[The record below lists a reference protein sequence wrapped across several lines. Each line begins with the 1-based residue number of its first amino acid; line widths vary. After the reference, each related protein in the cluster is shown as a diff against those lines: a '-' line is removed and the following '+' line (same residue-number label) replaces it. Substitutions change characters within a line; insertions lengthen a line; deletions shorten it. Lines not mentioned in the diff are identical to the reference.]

1 MTGDKGCKSNHVAH
15 AQAACKLLKREA
27 KKMKKIFNRV
37 LAAAVAVPV
46 AISQGLLFTNADEA
60 ASSTKLTTA
69 DFLTIEGCK
78 TSSDWGVDVETAIVA
93 AAGATGTIDFSA
105 ISAALPNQD
114 NYYVGVLNNIL
125 ADSGNATATV
135 TADSKLTVTGS
146 FDASSWVSDKLIPAV
161 KDKLKEMGHDASD
174 ITVTLDA
181 ANLSGTYSAS
191 IDANDIST
199 TKTFTNGEATI
210 VTSDGTSYKY
220 TDYAAYLQ
228 TVVDQLKASIAQQL
242 AANDITLTAEEAA
255 ELDDLLTVRAD
266 NWTNKI
272 ENLLGKEGEKKY
284 DSIND
289 LLAAA
294 NKKNSHVPASLSEA
308 AAYNAAADAAMS
320 QINGIINQTD
330 VAIDITAQDVIDVL
344 SQGYNVVA
352 TADAEAGVYDL
363 TFNIPDDQI
372 DELTAALQEEQD
384 KVDPTKA
391 VVNVTS
397 EKKVEVKATKDGTLF
412 FDVTRTFTN
421 DLIDK
426 SLTTTT
432 TAATTTTP
440 AGGTTTTTPAGGT
453 TTTTPAGGTT
463 TTTPAG
469 GTTTTTPAGGTT
481 TTTPA
486 GGTTTTTDVTTTT
499 GVTTTGV
506 TKISVVETKTGYYF
520 SEDTR
525 TFDPTALLKVV
536 SVDEEGNETDIT
548 ADVTFGEDS
557 AATPKSVYADTETY
571 YAGTVD
577 AYYKGVKLDAAPTV
591 YIGVKGDADLNG
603 KVELSDATLALTY
616 YTEHSVNNAFY
627 LTSGTKTPEN
637 AELETLAYFL
647 ADINTESTVGE
658 DVVGT
663 STIELEDAT
672 NILTYYT
679 EESVN
684 NNPKWATICK
694 SLADHPIWGAQIG

>member
-1 MTGDKGCKSNHVAH
+1 
-15 AQAACKLLKREA
+15 
-27 KKMKKIFNRV
+27 MKKIFNRV

-486 GGTTTTTDVTTTT
+486 
-499 GVTTTGV
+499 V

-536 SVDEEGNETDIT
+536 SVDEKGNETDIT
-548 ADVTFGEDS
+548 ADVTFGEDG

-571 YAGTVD
+571 YVGTVD

-591 YIGVKGDADLNG
+591 YIGVKGDADLDG
-603 KVELSDATLALTY
+603 TVGLEDATLALTY
-616 YTEHSVNNAFY
+616 YSEHAVSNAYYFT
-627 LTSGTKTPEN
+627 TSSATAPEN
-637 AELETLAYFL
+637 VELETLAYFL
-647 ADINTESTVGE
+647 ADINTESTAGADSADFV
-658 DVVGT
+658 
-663 STIELEDAT
+663 IELADAT
-672 NILTYYT
+672 NILTYYA
-679 EESVN
+679 EDAVKNE
-684 NNPKWATICK
+684 PKWAAICDE
-694 SLADHPIWGAQIG
+694 LANHPIWGAQIG

>member
-1 MTGDKGCKSNHVAH
+1 
-15 AQAACKLLKREA
+15 
-27 KKMKKIFNRV
+27 MKKIFNRV

-421 DLIDK
+421 NLIDK

-463 TTTPAG
+463 TTT
-469 GTTTTTPAGGTT
+469 
-481 TTTPA
+481 
-486 GGTTTTTDVTTTT
+486 DVTTTAVT
-499 GVTTTGV
+499 TTTGV

-536 SVDEEGNETDIT
+536 SVDEKGNETDIT
-548 ADVTFGEDS
+548 ADVTFGEDG

-571 YAGTVD
+571 YVGTVD

-591 YIGVKGDADLNG
+591 YIGVKGDADLDG
-603 KVELSDATLALTY
+603 TVGLEDATLALTY
-616 YTEHSVNNAFY
+616 YSEHAVSNAYYFT
-627 LTSGTKTPEN
+627 TSSATAPEN
-637 AELETLAYFL
+637 VELETLAYFL
-647 ADINTESTVGE
+647 ADINTESTAGADSADLV
-658 DVVGT
+658 
-663 STIELEDAT
+663 IELADAT
-672 NILTYYT
+672 NILTYYA
-679 EESVN
+679 EDAVKNE
-684 NNPKWATICK
+684 PKWAAICDE
-694 SLADHPIWGAQIG
+694 LANHPIWAHRLANYKQTFVNMYGAWVHTCSST

>member
-1 MTGDKGCKSNHVAH
+1 
-15 AQAACKLLKREA
+15 
-27 KKMKKIFNRV
+27 MKKIFNRV

-294 NKKNSHVPASLSEA
+294 NQKNSHVPASLSEA

-432 TAATTTTP
+432 TVA
-440 AGGTTTTTPAGGT
+440 TTTTPAGGT

-486 GGTTTTTDVTTTT
+486 GGTTTTTDVT
-499 GVTTTGV
+499 TTTGV

-603 KVELSDATLALTY
+603 RVELSDATLALTY
-616 YTEHSVNNAFY
+616 YAEHAVNNDFY
-627 LTSGTKTPEN
+627 FTTSSADQPADEN
-637 AELETLAYFL
+637 LETLAYFL
-647 ADINTESTVGE
+647 TDINTESTAGK
-658 DVVGT
+658 D
-663 STIELEDAT
+663 SSDAAIELADAT
-672 NILTYYT
+672 NILTYYA
-679 EESVN
+679 EDAVN
-684 NNPKWATICK
+684 NNPKWAEICDE
-694 SLADHPIWGAQIG
+694 LADHPIWGAQIG

>member
-486 GGTTTTTDVTTTT
+486 SGTTTTTPA
-499 GVTTTGV
+499 V

-536 SVDEEGNETDIT
+536 SVDEKGNETDIT
-548 ADVTFGEDS
+548 ADVTFGEDG

-571 YAGTVD
+571 YVGTVD

-603 KVELSDATLALTY
+603 KVELSDATLALAY

>member
-1 MTGDKGCKSNHVAH
+1 
-15 AQAACKLLKREA
+15 
-27 KKMKKIFNRV
+27 MKKIFNRV

-463 TTTPAG
+463 TTT
-469 GTTTTTPAGGTT
+469 
-481 TTTPA
+481 
-486 GGTTTTTDVTTTT
+486 DVTTTAVT
-499 GVTTTGV
+499 TTTGV

-536 SVDEEGNETDIT
+536 SVDEKGNETDIT
-548 ADVTFGEDS
+548 ADVTFGEDG

-571 YAGTVD
+571 YVGTVD

-591 YIGVKGDADLNG
+591 YIGVKGDADLDG
-603 KVELSDATLALTY
+603 TVGLEDATLALTY
-616 YTEHSVNNAFY
+616 YSEHVVSNAYYFT
-627 LTSGTKTPEN
+627 TSSATAPEN
-637 AELETLAYFL
+637 VELETLAYFL
-647 ADINTESTVGE
+647 ADINTESTAGADSADLV
-658 DVVGT
+658 
-663 STIELEDAT
+663 IELADAT
-672 NILTYYT
+672 NILTYYA
-679 EESVN
+679 EDAIKNE
-684 NNPKWATICK
+684 PKWAAICDE
-694 SLADHPIWGAQIG
+694 LANHPIWGAQIG

>member
-1 MTGDKGCKSNHVAH
+1 
-15 AQAACKLLKREA
+15 
-27 KKMKKIFNRV
+27 MKKIFNRV

-486 GGTTTTTDVTTTT
+486 GGTTTTTPA
-499 GVTTTGV
+499 V

-536 SVDEEGNETDIT
+536 SVDEKGNETDIT
-548 ADVTFGEDS
+548 ADVTFGEDG

-571 YAGTVD
+571 YVGTVD

-694 SLADHPIWGAQIG
+694 SLADHPVWGAQIG

>member
-1 MTGDKGCKSNHVAH
+1 
-15 AQAACKLLKREA
+15 
-27 KKMKKIFNRV
+27 MKKIFNRV

-486 GGTTTTTDVTTTT
+486 
-499 GVTTTGV
+499 V

-548 ADVTFGEDS
+548 ADVTFGEDG

-571 YAGTVD
+571 YVGTVD

-591 YIGVKGDADLNG
+591 YIGVKGDADLDG
-603 KVELSDATLALTY
+603 TVGLEDATLALTY
-616 YTEHSVNNAFY
+616 YSEHAVSNAYYFT
-627 LTSGTKTPEN
+627 TSSAAAPEN
-637 AELETLAYFL
+637 VELETLAYFL
-647 ADINTESTVGE
+647 ADINTESTAGADSADLV
-658 DVVGT
+658 
-663 STIELEDAT
+663 IELADAT
-672 NILTYYT
+672 NILTYYA
-679 EESVN
+679 EDAVKNE
-684 NNPKWATICK
+684 PKWAAICDE
-694 SLADHPIWGAQIG
+694 LANHPIWGAQIG

>member
-242 AANDITLTAEEAA
+242 AANDVTLTAEEAA

-384 KVDPTKA
+384 KVDPTMA

-421 DLIDK
+421 ELIDK

-486 GGTTTTTDVTTTT
+486 GGTTTTTPAGGTTTT
-499 GVTTTGV
+499 TPAV

-525 TFDPTALLKVV
+525 TFDPTTLLKVV

-548 ADVTFGEDS
+548 ADITFGEDG

-577 AYYKGVKLDAAPTV
+577 AYYGDTVVATPTV

-616 YTEHSVNNAFY
+616 YAEHSVNNAFY
-627 LTSGTKTPEN
+627 LTSGAKTPEN
-637 AELETLAYFL
+637 ADLETLAYFL
-647 ADINTESTVGE
+647 TDINTESTAGA
-658 DVVGT
+658 D
-663 STIELEDAT
+663 SADAAIELADAT
-672 NILTYYT
+672 NILTYYA
-679 EESVN
+679 EDAVKNE
-684 NNPKWATICK
+684 PKWAAICDE
-694 SLADHPIWGAQIG
+694 LANHPIWGAQIG

>member
-432 TAATTTTP
+432 TAVTTTTP

-486 GGTTTTTDVTTTT
+486 GGTTTTTPA
-499 GVTTTGV
+499 V

-536 SVDEEGNETDIT
+536 SVDEKGNETDIT
-548 ADVTFGEDS
+548 ADVTFGEDG

-571 YAGTVD
+571 YVGTVD
-577 AYYKGVKLDAAPTV
+577 AYYGDTVIATPTV

-694 SLADHPIWGAQIG
+694 SLADHPVWGAQIG

>member
-463 TTTPAG
+463 TTTPA
-469 GTTTTTPAGGTT
+469 
-481 TTTPA
+481 
-486 GGTTTTTDVTTTT
+486 
-499 GVTTTGV
+499 V

-548 ADVTFGEDS
+548 ADVTFGEDG

-571 YAGTVD
+571 YVGTVD

-616 YTEHSVNNAFY
+616 YAEHAVNNDFY
-627 LTSGTKTPEN
+627 FTTSSADQPADEN
-637 AELETLAYFL
+637 LETLAYFL
-647 ADINTESTVGE
+647 TDINTESTAGK
-658 DVVGT
+658 D
-663 STIELEDAT
+663 SSDATIELEDAT

-694 SLADHPIWGAQIG
+694 SLADHPVWGAQIG

>member
-1 MTGDKGCKSNHVAH
+1 MTGDKGCNSNHVAH

-161 KDKLKEMGHDASD
+161 KDKLKKMGHDASD

-469 GTTTTTPAGGTT
+469 GTTTTIPA
-481 TTTPA
+481 
-486 GGTTTTTDVTTTT
+486 
-499 GVTTTGV
+499 V

-548 ADVTFGEDS
+548 ADVTFGEDH

-577 AYYKGVKLDAAPTV
+577 AYYGDTVIATPTV

-684 NNPKWATICK
+684 NNPKWAEICK
-694 SLADHPIWGAQIG
+694 SLADHPVWGAQIG

>member
-1 MTGDKGCKSNHVAH
+1 
-15 AQAACKLLKREA
+15 
-27 KKMKKIFNRV
+27 MKKIFNRV

-78 TSSDWGVDVETAIVA
+78 TSSDWGVDVEAAIVA

-486 GGTTTTTDVTTTT
+486 
-499 GVTTTGV
+499 V

-536 SVDEEGNETDIT
+536 SVDEKGNETDIT
-548 ADVTFGEDS
+548 ADVTFGEDG

-571 YAGTVD
+571 YVGTVD

-591 YIGVKGDADLNG
+591 YIGVKGDADLDG
-603 KVELSDATLALTY
+603 TVGLEDATLALTY
-616 YTEHSVNNAFY
+616 YSEHAVSNAYYFT
-627 LTSGTKTPEN
+627 TSSATAPEN
-637 AELETLAYFL
+637 VELETLAYFL
-647 ADINTESTVGE
+647 ADINTESTAGADSADFV
-658 DVVGT
+658 
-663 STIELEDAT
+663 IELADAT
-672 NILTYYT
+672 NILTYYA
-679 EESVN
+679 EDAVKNE
-684 NNPKWATICK
+684 PKWAAICDE
-694 SLADHPIWGAQIG
+694 LANHPIWGAQIG

>member
-384 KVDPTKA
+384 KIDPTKA

-463 TTTPAG
+463 TTT
-469 GTTTTTPAGGTT
+469 
-481 TTTPA
+481 
-486 GGTTTTTDVTTTT
+486 DVTTTAVT
-499 GVTTTGV
+499 TTTGV

-536 SVDEEGNETDIT
+536 SVDEKGNETDIT
-548 ADVTFGEDS
+548 ADVTFGEDG

-571 YAGTVD
+571 YVGTVD

-591 YIGVKGDADLNG
+591 YIGVKGDADLDG
-603 KVELSDATLALTY
+603 TVGLEDATLALTY
-616 YTEHSVNNAFY
+616 YSEHAVSNAYYFT
-627 LTSGTKTPEN
+627 TSSATAPEN
-637 AELETLAYFL
+637 VELETLAYFL
-647 ADINTESTVGE
+647 ADINTESTAGADSADLV
-658 DVVGT
+658 
-663 STIELEDAT
+663 IELADAT
-672 NILTYYT
+672 NILTYYA
-679 EESVN
+679 EDAVKNE
-684 NNPKWATICK
+684 PKWAAICDE
-694 SLADHPIWGAQIG
+694 LANHPIWGAQIG

>member
-1 MTGDKGCKSNHVAH
+1 
-15 AQAACKLLKREA
+15 
-27 KKMKKIFNRV
+27 MKKIFNRV

-440 AGGTTTTTPAGGT
+440 AGGTTTTT
-453 TTTTPAGGTT
+453 
-463 TTTPAG
+463 
-469 GTTTTTPAGGTT
+469 
-481 TTTPA
+481 
-486 GGTTTTTDVTTTT
+486 DVTTTT

-603 KVELSDATLALTY
+603 RVELSDATLALTY
-616 YTEHSVNNAFY
+616 YAEHAVNNDFY
-627 LTSGTKTPEN
+627 FTTSSADQPADEN
-637 AELETLAYFL
+637 LETLAYFL
-647 ADINTESTVGE
+647 TDINTESTAGK
-658 DVVGT
+658 D
-663 STIELEDAT
+663 SSDAAIELADAT
-672 NILTYYT
+672 NILTYYA
-679 EESVN
+679 EDAVN
-684 NNPKWATICK
+684 NNPKWAEICDE
-694 SLADHPIWGAQIG
+694 LVDHPIWGAQIG

>member
-453 TTTTPAGGTT
+453 TTTTPA
-463 TTTPAG
+463 
-469 GTTTTTPAGGTT
+469 
-481 TTTPA
+481 
-486 GGTTTTTDVTTTT
+486 
-499 GVTTTGV
+499 V

-548 ADVTFGEDS
+548 ADVTFGEDH

-577 AYYKGVKLDAAPTV
+577 AYYGDTVIATPTV

-637 AELETLAYFL
+637 AELEILAYFL

-684 NNPKWATICK
+684 NNPKWAEICK
-694 SLADHPIWGAQIG
+694 SLADHPVWGAQIG

>member
-1 MTGDKGCKSNHVAH
+1 
-15 AQAACKLLKREA
+15 
-27 KKMKKIFNRV
+27 MKKIFNRV

-486 GGTTTTTDVTTTT
+486 GGTTTTTPA
-499 GVTTTGV
+499 V

-548 ADVTFGEDS
+548 ADVTFGEDH

-577 AYYKGVKLDAAPTV
+577 AYYGDTVIATPTV

-684 NNPKWATICK
+684 NNPKWAEICK
-694 SLADHPIWGAQIG
+694 SLADHPVWGAQIG

>member
-486 GGTTTTTDVTTTT
+486 GGTTTTTPAGGTTTT
-499 GVTTTGV
+499 TPAV

-548 ADVTFGEDS
+548 ADVTFGEDH

-577 AYYKGVKLDAAPTV
+577 AYYGDTVIATPTV

-684 NNPKWATICK
+684 NNPKWAEICK
-694 SLADHPIWGAQIG
+694 SLADHPVWGAQIG

>member
-486 GGTTTTTDVTTTT
+486 GGTTTTTPAGGTTTT
-499 GVTTTGV
+499 TPAV

-536 SVDEEGNETDIT
+536 SVDEKGNETDIT
-548 ADVTFGEDS
+548 ADVTFGEDG

-571 YAGTVD
+571 YVGTVD

-694 SLADHPIWGAQIG
+694 SLADHPVWGAQIG

>member
-1 MTGDKGCKSNHVAH
+1 
-15 AQAACKLLKREA
+15 
-27 KKMKKIFNRV
+27 MKKIFNRV

-432 TAATTTTP
+432 TVATTTTP

-453 TTTTPAGGTT
+453 TTTTPA
-463 TTTPAG
+463 
-469 GTTTTTPAGGTT
+469 
-481 TTTPA
+481 
-486 GGTTTTTDVTTTT
+486 
-499 GVTTTGV
+499 V

-548 ADVTFGEDS
+548 ADVTFGEDH

-577 AYYKGVKLDAAPTV
+577 AYYGDTVIATPTV

-637 AELETLAYFL
+637 AELEILAYFL

-684 NNPKWATICK
+684 NNPKWAEICK
-694 SLADHPIWGAQIG
+694 SLADHPVWGAQIG

>member
-1 MTGDKGCKSNHVAH
+1 
-15 AQAACKLLKREA
+15 
-27 KKMKKIFNRV
+27 MKKIFNRV

-486 GGTTTTTDVTTTT
+486 GGTTTTTPA
-499 GVTTTGV
+499 V

-548 ADVTFGEDS
+548 ADVTFGEDH

-577 AYYKGVKLDAAPTV
+577 AYYGDTVIATPTV

-694 SLADHPIWGAQIG
+694 SLADHPVWGAQIG

>member
-1 MTGDKGCKSNHVAH
+1 
-15 AQAACKLLKREA
+15 
-27 KKMKKIFNRV
+27 MKKIFNRV

-486 GGTTTTTDVTTTT
+486 GGTTTTTPAGGTTTT
-499 GVTTTGV
+499 TPAV
-506 TKISVVETKTGYYF
+506 TKISVVLKDAGFYF
-520 SEDTR
+520 SEDNR
-525 TFDPTALLKVV
+525 EFDPADLIESVV
-536 SVDEEGNETDIT
+536 SIDAEGKTTNIDVSKIT
-548 ADVTFGEDS
+548 FKG
-557 AATPKSVYADTETY
+557 ATPKSTYAETEKY
-571 YAGTVD
+571 FVGTVD
-577 AYYKGVKLDAAPTV
+577 AYYGDEVVATPTV

-684 NNPKWATICK
+684 NNPKWAEICK
-694 SLADHPIWGAQIG
+694 SLADHPVWGAQIG

>member
-486 GGTTTTTDVTTTT
+486 GGTTTTTPA
-499 GVTTTGV
+499 V

-548 ADVTFGEDS
+548 ADVTFGEDG

-571 YAGTVD
+571 YVGTVD

-591 YIGVKGDADLNG
+591 YIGVKGDADLDG
-603 KVELSDATLALTY
+603 TVGLEDATLALTY
-616 YTEHSVNNAFY
+616 YSEHAVSNAYYFT
-627 LTSGTKTPEN
+627 TSSATAPEN
-637 AELETLAYFL
+637 VELETLAYFL
-647 ADINTESTVGE
+647 ADINTESTAGADSADLV
-658 DVVGT
+658 
-663 STIELEDAT
+663 IELADAT
-672 NILTYYT
+672 NILTYYA
-679 EESVN
+679 EDAVKNE
-684 NNPKWATICK
+684 PKWAAICDE
-694 SLADHPIWGAQIG
+694 LANHPIWGAQIG

>member
-486 GGTTTTTDVTTTT
+486 GGTTTTTPAGGTTTT
-499 GVTTTGV
+499 TPAV

>member
-1 MTGDKGCKSNHVAH
+1 
-15 AQAACKLLKREA
+15 
-27 KKMKKIFNRV
+27 MKKIFNRV

-486 GGTTTTTDVTTTT
+486 GGTTTTTPAGGTTTT
-499 GVTTTGV
+499 TPAV

-548 ADVTFGEDS
+548 ADVTFGEDH

-577 AYYKGVKLDAAPTV
+577 AYYGDTVIATPTV

-684 NNPKWATICK
+684 NNPKWAEICK
-694 SLADHPIWGAQIG
+694 SLADHPVWGAQIG

>member
-453 TTTTPAGGTT
+453 TTTTPA
-463 TTTPAG
+463 
-469 GTTTTTPAGGTT
+469 
-481 TTTPA
+481 
-486 GGTTTTTDVTTTT
+486 
-499 GVTTTGV
+499 V

-536 SVDEEGNETDIT
+536 SVDEKGNETDIT
-548 ADVTFGEDS
+548 ADVTFGEDG

-571 YAGTVD
+571 YVGTVD

-591 YIGVKGDADLNG
+591 YIGVKGDADLDG
-603 KVELSDATLALTY
+603 TVGLEDATLALTY
-616 YTEHSVNNAFY
+616 YSEHAVSNAYYFT
-627 LTSGTKTPEN
+627 TSSATAPEN
-637 AELETLAYFL
+637 VELETLAYFL
-647 ADINTESTVGE
+647 ADINTESTAGADSADFV
-658 DVVGT
+658 
-663 STIELEDAT
+663 IELADAT
-672 NILTYYT
+672 NILTYYA
-679 EESVN
+679 EDAVKNE
-684 NNPKWATICK
+684 PKWAAICDE
-694 SLADHPIWGAQIG
+694 LANHPIWGAQIG

>member
-486 GGTTTTTDVTTTT
+486 GGTTTTTPAGGTTTT
-499 GVTTTGV
+499 TPAV

-536 SVDEEGNETDIT
+536 SVDEKGNETDIT
-548 ADVTFGEDS
+548 ADVTFGEDH

-577 AYYKGVKLDAAPTV
+577 AYYGDTVIATPTV

-684 NNPKWATICK
+684 NNPKWAEICK
-694 SLADHPIWGAQIG
+694 SLADHPVWGAQIG

>member
-1 MTGDKGCKSNHVAH
+1 
-15 AQAACKLLKREA
+15 
-27 KKMKKIFNRV
+27 MKKIFNRV

-486 GGTTTTTDVTTTT
+486 
-499 GVTTTGV
+499 V

-536 SVDEEGNETDIT
+536 SVDEKGNETDIT
-548 ADVTFGEDS
+548 ADVTFGEDG

-571 YAGTVD
+571 YVGTVD

-591 YIGVKGDADLNG
+591 YIGVKGDADLDG
-603 KVELSDATLALTY
+603 TVGLEDATLALTY
-616 YTEHSVNNAFY
+616 YSEHAVSNAYYFT
-627 LTSGTKTPEN
+627 TSSATAPEN
-637 AELETLAYFL
+637 VELETLAYFL
-647 ADINTESTVGE
+647 ADINTESTAGADSADFV
-658 DVVGT
+658 
-663 STIELEDAT
+663 IELADAT
-672 NILTYYT
+672 NILTYYAEDT
-679 EESVN
+679 VKNE
-684 NNPKWATICK
+684 PKWAAICDE
-694 SLADHPIWGAQIG
+694 LANHPIWGAQIG

>member
-486 GGTTTTTDVTTTT
+486 GGTTTTTPAGGTTTT
-499 GVTTTGV
+499 TPAV
-506 TKISVVETKTGYYF
+506 TKISVVLKDAGFYF
-520 SEDTR
+520 SEDNR
-525 TFDPTALLKVV
+525 EFDPADLIESVV
-536 SVDEEGNETDIT
+536 SIDAEGKTTNIDVSKIT
-548 ADVTFGEDS
+548 FKG
-557 AATPKSVYADTETY
+557 ATPKSTYAETEKY
-571 YAGTVD
+571 FVGTVD
-577 AYYKGVKLDAAPTV
+577 AYYGDEVVATPTV

>member
-294 NKKNSHVPASLSEA
+294 NQKNSHVPASLSEA

-481 TTTPA
+481 TTT
-486 GGTTTTTDVTTTT
+486 DVTTTT

-603 KVELSDATLALTY
+603 RVELSDATLALTY
-616 YTEHSVNNAFY
+616 YAEHAVNNDFY
-627 LTSGTKTPEN
+627 FTTSSADQPADEN
-637 AELETLAYFL
+637 LETLAYFL
-647 ADINTESTVGE
+647 TDINTESTAGK
-658 DVVGT
+658 D
-663 STIELEDAT
+663 SSDAAIELADAT
-672 NILTYYT
+672 NILTYYA
-679 EESVN
+679 EDAVN
-684 NNPKWATICK
+684 NNPKWAEICDE
-694 SLADHPIWGAQIG
+694 LADHPIWGAQIG

>member
-1 MTGDKGCKSNHVAH
+1 
-15 AQAACKLLKREA
+15 
-27 KKMKKIFNRV
+27 MKKIFNRV

-481 TTTPA
+481 TTT
-486 GGTTTTTDVTTTT
+486 DVTTTT